1 MGETG
6 EQHDRIDLD
15 EAERLVEFEG
25 IRRTRERNEGAAKEG
40 TKSCFKSVAK
50 KKKKEETSARFVN
63 QRISARLADVYRLI
77 TSTCDEQERGSTEGR
92 RRNFLSRR
100 KHLEK
105 DLRSFIFL
113 RGGSVQSYPLSRW
126 YATVDVRTRIFSNSW
141 STRDSVVG

>member
-50 KKKKEETSARFVN
+50 KKKKKKR
-63 QRISARLADVYRLI
+63 RLVLLI
-77 TSTCDEQERGSTEGR
+77 KGFRRGSPTCT
-92 RRNFLSRR
+92 
-100 KHLEK
+100 
-105 DLRSFIFL
+105 D
-113 RGGSVQSYPLSRW
+113 
-126 YATVDVRTRIFSNSW
+126 
-141 STRDSVVG
+141 